1 MEIGKKIQITTK
13 QPKNIKK
20 IVTQN
25 NNRGE
30 RGPPSASEVGC
41 FKCNKCRVA
50 CPIVKEGKS
59 FKSTNTGR
67 VYPIKQRLSC
77 LSQYIVYLA
86 TCRKCAG
93 QYVGKS
99 TQQFRRRH
107 SGHKQEVKNKIGGL
121 GHHYGGVRGCGY
133 EAIEIQIIDQVEH
146 GDDKGL
152 AECELYWQSQLRCFV
167 ENGGGA
173 HCYRK
178 DKM

>member
-1 MEIGKKIQITTK
+1 M
-13 QPKNIKK
+13 
-20 IVTQN
+20 TQN

-30 RGPPSASEVGC
+30 RGPPSVSEVGC

-67 VYPIKQRLSC
+67 VYPIKQRLTC

-86 TCRKCAG
+86 TWRKCAG

-121 GHHYGGVRGCGY
+121 GHHYGGVRGCCY
-133 EAIEIQIIDQVEH
+133 ENPNYRSGGTWWWQRACWVWII
-146 GDDKGL
+146 L
-152 AECELYWQSQLRCFV
+152 AESTQMFC
-167 ENGGGA
+167 
-173 HCYRK
+173 RK
-178 DKM
+178 WGWGPLL